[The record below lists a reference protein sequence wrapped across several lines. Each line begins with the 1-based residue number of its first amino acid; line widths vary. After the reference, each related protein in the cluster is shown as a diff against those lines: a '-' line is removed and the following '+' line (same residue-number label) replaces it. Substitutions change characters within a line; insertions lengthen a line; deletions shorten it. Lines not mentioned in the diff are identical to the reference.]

1 MPASS
6 LFAEMERPT
15 PTPSSTSAMDE
26 QRALQLALEL
36 SLLGLSNESSVVPT
50 SEPEHYVVQGMD
62 AERASSSKRSQNMTE
77 CVAVPSSE
85 HVAEIVGRQGCK
97 IKALRAKTNTYIKTP
112 VRGEEPVFVVTGR
125 KEDVGMAKREI
136 LSAAEHF
143 SQIRAC
149 RKNNLNGSMAPGP
162 PTNVPGQVTIQ
173 VRVPYRVVGLVVG
186 PKGATIKR
194 IQQQT
199 HTYIVT
205 PSRDKEPV
213 FEVTGLPE
221 SVEQARKEIEA
232 HIAMR
237 TGGLLDQDEPN
248 AAAAAAAAV
257 AAARHHGDF
266 PPPSH
271 GLDNLFSPS
280 SSELVSSLYKLNNSS
295 LNGLASI
302 NSITNGAGLNGLS
315 NGLSSGLSN
324 GSSLSGINGL
334 NGLSGGG
341 LNNTLSGM
349 NGLNN
354 LNTLNQLNDLN
365 SAFTLLGDAGLLG
378 SGGKSG
384 GNTLDSSLFS
394 SFSSSVAGGKLGHD
408 VTGNGSNGLGLYG
421 VDEGLGSLGSSMGS
435 SPSFDPAP
443 SSIWSELGR
452 SLGGTMSS
460 TVSSSSS
467 LSSTFSSLSSTLSS
481 SLTRRSSSVSGA
493 SPPSSRLSPSLE
505 THPPARRI
513 SSDPAPGLAT
523 APSIASLN
531 SALSVGLG
539 GLPTSPSSSSPAS
552 TPDLSHQL
560 NSFQCGAGLP
570 PAPATSTST
579 TTIAGMSQLANGLD
593 EKKRCV
599 TCCESEVV
607 AALVPCGHNLFCL
620 DCANKLVSEAAECP
634 ICRMKVTQAIRIF
647 S

>member
-1 MPASS
+1 
-6 LFAEMERPT
+6 
-15 PTPSSTSAMDE
+15 
-26 QRALQLALEL
+26 
-36 SLLGLSNESSVVPT
+36 
-50 SEPEHYVVQGMD
+50 
-62 AERASSSKRSQNMTE
+62 
-77 CVAVPSSE
+77 
-85 HVAEIVGRQGCK
+85 CK

-248 AAAAAAAAV
+248 AATAAAV
-257 AAARHHGDF
+257 AAVAARHHGDF

-280 SSELVSSLYKLNNSS
+280 PSELVSSLYKLNNSS

-302 NSITNGAGLNGLS
+302 NSITSGAGLNGLT

-324 GSSLSGINGL
+324 GSSLNGINGL
-334 NGLSGGG
+334 NGLSGSG

-349 NGLNN
+349 NGLNNPLNN

-365 SAFTLLGDAGLLG
+365 SAFTLLGDAGSSLLG
-378 SGGKSG
+378 SGSKSSG
-384 GNTLDSSLFS
+384 STLDASLFS
-394 SFSSSVAGGKLGHD
+394 SFSSGVAGSKLGND
-408 VTGNGSNGLGLYG
+408 VTGGGSSGLGLYG

-443 SSIWSELGR
+443 SGIWSELGR
-452 SLGGTMSS
+452 SLGNTMSS

-505 THPPARRI
+505 PHPPARRI
-513 SSDPAPGLAT
+513 SSDPAPGLAAGSMAT
-523 APSIASLN
+523 LS

-539 GLPTSPSSSSPAS
+539 GLPTSSPSSSSPAS

-560 NSFQCGAGLP
+560 NSFQCGSGLP

-579 TTIAGMSQLANGLD
+579 TTIASMNQLACSLD

>member
-1 MPASS
+1 
-6 LFAEMERPT
+6 
-15 PTPSSTSAMDE
+15 
-26 QRALQLALEL
+26 
-36 SLLGLSNESSVVPT
+36 
-50 SEPEHYVVQGMD
+50 
-62 AERASSSKRSQNMTE
+62 
-77 CVAVPSSE
+77 
-85 HVAEIVGRQGCK
+85 
-97 IKALRAKTNTYIKTP
+97 
-112 VRGEEPVFVVTGR
+112 
-125 KEDVGMAKREI
+125 MAKREI

-248 AAAAAAAAV
+248 AAAAA
-257 AAARHHGDF
+257 RHHADF
-266 PPPSH
+266 PPPSQ
-271 GLDNLFSPS
+271 GLDLFNPA

-302 NSITNGAGLNGLS
+302 NGISNGAGLNGLT
-315 NGLSSGLSN
+315 NGLSN
-324 GSSLSGINGL
+324 GSSLNGINGL
-334 NGLSGGG
+334 NSLGGSG
-341 LNNTLSGM
+341 LNNSL
-349 NGLNN
+349 NGINSLNSTLNN

-365 SAFTLLGDAGLLG
+365 SAFSLLGDAGSSLLG
-378 SGGKSG
+378 TSSKSG
-384 GNTLDSSLFS
+384 TALESSLFS
-394 SFSSSVAGGKLGHD
+394 SFGSGVGSGKLGND
-408 VTGNGSNGLGLYG
+408 VAGSGTTGLGLYS

-443 SSIWSELGR
+443 PSIWGELGR
-452 SLGGTMSS
+452 PLGNTISS

-505 THPPARRI
+505 AHPHARRT
-513 SSDPAPGLAT
+513 SSDPAPGLVA
-523 APSIASLN
+523 APSLASLN
-531 SALSVGLG
+531 SALTGGLG
-539 GLPTSPSSSSPAS
+539 GLTNSSPSSSSPSS
-552 TPDLSHQL
+552 TPDLTQQL
-560 NSFQCGAGLP
+560 NAFQSAPGLP
-570 PAPATSTST
+570 PAPTTSTST
-579 TTIAGMSQLANGLD
+579 TTLTGINQMVNGID

-634 ICRMKVTQAIRIF
+634 ICRNKVTQAIRIF

>member
-1 MPASS
+1 MWSWNVVVVRERDRPGVVQLPSRPEEWLMVTGSLALPCGVPGRNAELRTSSS
-6 LFAEMERPT
+6 LHNGIRTYLRGYQTA
-15 PTPSSTSAMDE
+15 
-26 QRALQLALEL
+26 
-36 SLLGLSNESSVVPT
+36 GL
-50 SEPEHYVVQGMD
+50 
-62 AERASSSKRSQNMTE
+62 R
-77 CVAVPSSE
+77 
-85 HVAEIVGRQGCK
+85 CK

-248 AAAAAAAAV
+248 AAAAA
-257 AAARHHGDF
+257 RHHGDF

-271 GLDNLFSPS
+271 GLDNLFSPA

-302 NSITNGAGLNGLS
+302 NGITNGTGLNGLTNGLS
-315 NGLSSGLSN
+315 NGSGLN
-324 GSSLSGINGL
+324 GITGL
-334 NGLSGGG
+334 NGLSGNG
-341 LNNTLSGM
+341 LNNSLNGM

-354 LNTLNQLNDLN
+354 TLNSLNTLNQLNDLN
-365 SAFTLLGDAGLLG
+365 SAFTLLGDAGSSLLG
-378 SGGKSG
+378 SSNKGGSA
-384 GNTLDSSLFS
+384 LESSLFS
-394 SFSSSVAGGKLGHD
+394 SFSSGVGSGKLSSD
-408 VTGNGSNGLGLYG
+408 VTGSGTGGLGLYG

-443 SSIWSELGR
+443 SSIWGELGR
-452 SLGGTMSS
+452 PLGNTMSS

-505 THPPARRI
+505 AHPPARRI
-513 SSDPAPGLAT
+513 SSDPAPGLGG
-523 APSIASLN
+523 APSLASLN
-531 SALSVGLG
+531 SALTGGLG
-539 GLPTSPSSSSPAS
+539 GLPTSSPSSSSPAS
-552 TPDLSHQL
+552 TPDLTQQL
-560 NSFQCGAGLP
+560 NAFQSTTGLP
-570 PAPATSTST
+570 SAPATSTST
-579 TTIAGMSQLANGLD
+579 TTITGISQLVNGID

-620 DCANKLVSEAAECP
+620 DCANKLVAEAAECP

>member
-15 PTPSSTSAMDE
+15 PTPSTSSAMDE

-36 SLLGLSNESSVVPT
+36 SLIGLNNDSTVGP
-50 SEPEHYVVQGMD
+50 SEPEHYVVQGLE
-62 AERASSSKRSQNMTE
+62 AERSASTKRSQNMTE

-248 AAAAAAAAV
+248 AAAAA
-257 AAARHHGDF
+257 RHHGDF

-271 GLDNLFSPS
+271 GLDNLFSPA

-302 NSITNGAGLNGLS
+302 NGITSGTGLNGLT
-315 NGLSSGLSN
+315 NGLSSG
-324 GSSLSGINGL
+324 SSLNGMNGL
-334 NGLSGGG
+334 NGLSGSG
-341 LNNTLSGM
+341 LNNSLNGM
-349 NGLNN
+349 NGLNTLN
-354 LNTLNQLNDLN
+354 SLNTLNQLNDLN
-365 SAFTLLGDAGLLG
+365 SAFTLLGDAGSSLLG
-378 SGGKSG
+378 SSNKGGSG
-384 GNTLDSSLFS
+384 LESSLFS
-394 SFSSSVAGGKLGHD
+394 TFTSGVGSGKLNSDGSG
-408 VTGNGSNGLGLYG
+408 TGGLGLYS

-443 SSIWSELGR
+443 PSIWGELGR
-452 SLGGTMSS
+452 PLGNNMSS

-505 THPPARRI
+505 AHPPARRI
-513 SSDPAPGLAT
+513 SSDPAPGLGA
-523 APSIASLN
+523 APSLASLN
-531 SALSVGLG
+531 SALTGGLG
-539 GLPTSPSSSSPAS
+539 GLPTSSPSSSSPAS
-552 TPDLSHQL
+552 TPDLSQQL
-560 NSFQCGAGLP
+560 NAFQSVQGL
-570 PAPATSTST
+570 SVS
-579 TTIAGMSQLANGLD
+579 GMSQLGHGID

>member
-36 SLLGLSNESSVVPT
+36 SLIGLNNESSVPT
-50 SEPEHYVVQGMD
+50 SEPEHYVVQGLD
-62 AERASSSKRSQNMTE
+62 AERASTKRSQNMTE

-248 AAAAAAAAV
+248 AAAAAA
-257 AAARHHGDF
+257 RHHGDF

-271 GLDNLFSPS
+271 GLDNLFSPA

-302 NSITNGAGLNGLS
+302 NGITNGTGLNGLT
-315 NGLSSGLSN
+315 NGLSSG
-324 GSSLSGINGL
+324 SSLNGINGL
-334 NGLSGGG
+334 NGLSGSALNNSLNGMTG
-341 LNNTLSGM
+341 LNNTLNS
-349 NGLNN
+349 

-365 SAFTLLGDAGLLG
+365 SAFTLLGDAGSSLLG
-378 SGGKSG
+378 SSNKGGSA
-384 GNTLDSSLFS
+384 LESSLFS
-394 SFSSSVAGGKLGHD
+394 TFGSGVGSSKLSSD
-408 VTGNGSNGLGLYG
+408 VTGSGSGLGLYS

-443 SSIWSELGR
+443 SSIWGELGR
-452 SLGGTMSS
+452 PLGNTMSS

-505 THPPARRI
+505 AHPPARRI
-513 SSDPAPGLAT
+513 SSDPAPGLGA
-523 APSIASLN
+523 AQSLVSLN
-531 SALSVGLG
+531 SALTGGLG
-539 GLPTSPSSSSPAS
+539 GLPTSSPSSSSPAS
-552 TPDLSHQL
+552 TPDLTQQL
-560 NSFQCGAGLP
+560 NAFQS
-570 PAPATSTST
+570 APVCSSSTSL
-579 TTIAGMSQLANGLD
+579 AGMSHLVNGIE

-620 DCANKLVSEAAECP
+620 DCANKLVSEASECP